1 MGHLGHSRDSA
12 GSPARRVAM
21 WLMGAALLLAPTS
34 ALAQD
39 AATIWP
45 ERPVRFVVPFPAG
58 SATDIVA
65 RIIAQKLTTQ
75 LGHQFVV
82 DNRSGASG
90 DIGTTA
96 VVRADPDGY
105 TMGLATASTHAV
117 SASLNPNLSYNTVT
131 DFAPISMI
139 GYSPYVLAVYPGVP
153 AKNVAELI
161 ALAKSKPKELS
172 FASAGPASLAHVAGV
187 LFQHLAGVQLNA
199 VPYRSSGQSVNDIIE
214 GRIEIQFGTLGPTLG
229 QLRDGK
235 LRALAITGP
244 TRISSMPDVPTLQEA
259 GLAGYDVVLWM
270 AVVMP
275 AGTPPVI
282 VAKLNGAMRDALS
295 SPDIVAAL
303 KTQEM
308 EPEATSPEELR
319 ERIRS
324 EIAKWKSILV
334 STETKK

>member
-1 MGHLGHSRDSA
+1 MDDLRFTRPPTRRAIA
-12 GSPARRVAM
+12 G
-21 WLMGAALLLAPTS
+21 LMGAALLLVPA
-34 ALAQD
+34 AGAFAQD
-39 AATIWP
+39 VDAKWP

-65 RIIAQKLTTQ
+65 RIVAQKLTTQ
-75 LGHQFVV
+75 LGQQFVI

-96 VVRADPDGY
+96 VVRAAPDGY
-105 TMGLATASTHAV
+105 TMGLATATTHAV
-117 SASLNPNLSYNTVT
+117 SASLNPNLSYNPVT

-161 ALAKSKPKELS
+161 ALAKSKPRELN

-187 LFQHLAGVQLNA
+187 LFQHLTGVQLNE
-199 VPYRSSGQSVNDIIE
+199 VPYRSSGQSVNDVIE
-214 GRIEIQFGTLGPTLG
+214 GRVEIQFGTLGPTLG
-229 QLRDGK
+229 QIRDGR

-244 TRISSMPDVPTLQEA
+244 KRIGSMADVPTLQEA

-275 AGTPPVI
+275 GGTPPGI
-282 VAKLNGAMRDALS
+282 VAKLNRAMREGLA
-295 SPDIVAAL
+295 SPEVVAAL
-303 KTQEM
+303 KAQEM
-308 EPEATSPEELR
+308 EPESTTPEELR
-319 ERIRS
+319 ERIRT
-324 EIAKWKSILV
+324 EIDKWRAILV
-334 STETKK
+334 TTDTKK